1 MPIIIIPIIIII
13 AVLILGYT
21 KAPPNKA
28 AVITGLGKR
37 PRVLL
42 GKAGFKIPFFER
54 VDWIGVGQI
63 DIDILTEDYIPTKDF
78 INIKVPP
85 SPKSQWM

>member
-1 MPIIIIPIIIII
+1 MPIILIPIVILIVI
-13 AVLILGYT
+13 LILGYT

-42 GKAGFKIPFFER
+42 GKAGFNQITFLIKTVVLLKIFHINYVTGFR
-54 VDWIGVGQI
+54 R
-63 DIDILTEDYIPTKDF
+63 ED
-78 INIKVPP
+78 VL
-85 SPKSQWM
+85 